1 MSHQRLLEARENW
14 GDQIT
19 NRFSLHP
26 IGWESDLSFLDQSQQ
41 TESFSVVCHNNK
53 TKVITTAN
61 QKKGKHFKSQW
72 ELKVKTIKLAK
83 APETRVS
90 KLRLFLILHLIG
102 WDDGASFLDQSQSEV
117 RQNQS
122 TLGLLLKISW
132 KLLYKQT

>member
-41 TESFSVVCHNNK
+41 TESFSVVCHNTK

-72 ELKVKTIKLAK
+72 ELKVKTIKLAE
-83 APETRVS
+83 APENAGEQAAIVFNFASDWLRGWREFSGPITERSKAEPKHSRVT
-90 KLRLFLILHLIG
+90 F
-102 WDDGASFLDQSQSEV
+102 E
-117 RQNQS
+117 N
-122 TLGLLLKISW
+122 
-132 KLLYKQT
+132 